1 MPYPNNPNLQQ
12 MLMQIDQESAQ
23 KKANLMQ
30 SFYAQQNAQNTWN
43 PTTPTPAPASTPV
56 QNVQWIPVNG
66 LQGAKEHQVPAN
78 ATHWLMD
85 SNDSVFY
92 VKAADEF
99 GVSKQFKAYRFE
111 EVEIAPAVEAP
122 QAQIDTSK
130 FISRDEFDELKAK
143 IDQLAT
149 APVPVQKKPAGKAKD
164 VKEESDNG

>member
-1 MPYPNNPNLQQ
+1 MSFPNNPNLQRAMVQ
-12 MLMQIDQESAQ
+12 LDQEYAQ
-23 KKANLMQ
+23 KKANLLHDFYSQQ
-30 SFYAQQNAQNTWN
+30 SAQSTWN
-43 PTTPTPAPASTPV
+43 NPTVATTAPASTPV

-78 ATHWLMD
+78 STHWLMD

-92 VKAADEF
+92 VKSADEF

-111 EVEIAPAVEAP
+111 EVDIAPAVETP

-130 FISRDEFDELKAK
+130 FIGRDEFEELKAK
-143 IDQLAT
+143 IDQLA
-149 APVPVQKKPAGKAKD
+149 AAPVQKKPAGKAKD